1 MPESQQL
8 YYVNT
13 SNGPAGPYT
22 LDSIRMMV
30 QNGQLP
36 IEVHVCPPG
45 GQSWMP
51 LASLL
56 NEPQPVA
63 QPVVPEGNPPAENSD
78 CVQQGDGTSL
88 IERGLKVRD
97 KVVGT
102 VSKVNSMVVATA
114 DLHKL
119 EGFSWKSFFGGVFR
133 KHPDEEVYEIFQC
146 GTPTSTPTIG
156 QISNKWPTPWLF
168 SRFLFF
174 GMALFGV
181 FWYLV
186 TKHSIDGAIP
196 IYCITSAFFFPLAL
210 YILFYELNIWR
221 NVSMYNAVRC
231 LVVGG
236 VVALILFVLKGKSED
251 EWYLGPPVIEYC
263 KLLAAL
269 KVSSMLAK
277 MRMNRILPGML
288 MGCSVAVGFAI
299 IMGSGDIFL
308 MIVNG
313 MLEPGIGGLI
323 SIGTISIYYFLEV
336 VWCIITVGAFCKVQ
350 ALREKEGGQSADK
363 WSKSTMFDRRF
374 IVLAAVPVLLHY
386 AFEVSRHC
394 LAGLGAYAGFVIL
407 GVLIVSAAIS
417 WLIVLRLIQNGI
429 DQVREEKEALQNV
442 ETEQTLADAMPE
454 QAP

>member
-1 MPESQQL
+1 MSDSQQL

-13 SNGPAGPYT
+13 GNGPAGPYT

-36 IEVHVCPPG
+36 VEVHVCPPG
-45 GQSWMP
+45 AQSWMP
-51 LASLL
+51 LANLL

-78 CVQQGDGTSL
+78 YVQQGDGTSL

-119 EGFSWKSFFGGVFR
+119 EGFSWESFFGGVFR

-146 GTPTSTPTIG
+146 GTPTSTPTIE

-174 GMALFGV
+174 GMALFGI
-181 FWYLV
+181 FWYFVFKQKLPEL
-186 TKHSIDGAIP
+186 AP
-196 IYCITSAFFFPLAL
+196 FYCITAALFFPLAL

-221 NVSMYNAVRC
+221 NISMYNAVRC

-236 VVALILFVLKGKSED
+236 VLALIFTVLKGKNID
-251 EWYLGPPVIEYC
+251 GDKWYLEAPVKEYC
-263 KLLAAL
+263 KLLSAL
-269 KVSSMLAK
+269 YIGSMLAK

-288 MGCSVAVGFAI
+288 MGCAVGAGLTVI
-299 IMGSGDIFL
+299 EGAGDIFRSE
-308 MIVNG
+308 G
-313 MLEPGIGGLI
+313 EGGLMLVVTE
-323 SIGTISIYYFLEV
+323 SLYEFLEV

-350 ALREKEGGQSADK
+350 ALREKEKGQGEEK
-363 WSKSTMFDRRF
+363 WSKSTMFDQRF
-374 IVLAAVPVLLHY
+374 IVLAAMPLLMHLAMTFIRYIGEQDILNTAVL
-386 AFEVSRHC
+386 
-394 LAGLGAYAGFVIL
+394 GLGYLVCIIVFM
-407 GVLIVSAAIS
+407 IVS
-417 WLIVLRLIQNGI
+417 WLVVLRLIQNGI
-429 DQVREEKEALQNV
+429 DQVREEKEALQNA
-442 ETEQTLADAMPE
+442 EPEQTLAEGMPE
-454 QAP
+454 GAS